1 MKRVKIKI
9 ETSVE
14 AMLGEKAVN
23 DVLKDIGDLCYKSLK
38 YSTSKEEGCET
49 LYEDSEYE
57 DYRCDMED
65 RVSTLEGTLRRI
77 LDMLD
82 Y

>member
-1 MKRVKIKI
+1 MKKVKVKI

-14 AMLGEKAVN
+14 TMLGERAVN
-23 DVLKDIGDLCYKSLK
+23 DVLKDIADLCYKSLK
-38 YSTSKEEGCET
+38 YSESKEEGCEA
-49 LYEDSEYE
+49 LYEDGEYE

-65 RVSTLEGTLRRI
+65 RVLTIETTLRQI
-77 LDMLD
+77 LDMLE